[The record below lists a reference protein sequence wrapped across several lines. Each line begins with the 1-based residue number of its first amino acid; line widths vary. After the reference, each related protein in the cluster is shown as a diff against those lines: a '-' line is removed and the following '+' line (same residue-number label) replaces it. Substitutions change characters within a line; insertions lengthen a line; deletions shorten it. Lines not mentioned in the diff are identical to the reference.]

1 MITIQGQ
8 GVCGG
13 VAFGKLVHLKKTG
26 GKIPH
31 TQIQDTQKEW
41 ERFELAKQSAKKQLS
56 DLHEKAI
63 SEVGEEHAM
72 IFEIH
77 RMMLEDPDY
86 LNSVKTIISEQ
97 HLSAETAVSMTA
109 DTFAEMFTSMD
120 NAYMQARG
128 ADVKDVSERILAIL
142 TNTERLGVFSD
153 SPVIIG
159 AEDLAPSETV
169 ELDKSG
175 ILAFVTEKGSASSHT
190 AILARTM
197 NIPAVIGAVGIM
209 QASNDGADIIVDGFS
224 GTIFVDPDM
233 QTVLTM
239 QKKKEKTDRQ
249 TELLAKLKGVKPVTK
264 DGQSVLLYANIGAL
278 SDMALVYANDGM
290 GVGLFRSEF
299 LYLGRKTYPTEEEQ
313 FSIYKSVLQKAMGK
327 RVIIRT
333 LDIGADKQAEYF
345 AMPKEENPALGVR
358 AVRICLTRPAV
369 FKTQL
374 RALYRA
380 SMFGKLAIMV
390 PMITSLEEILQVKEL
405 MKEVRE
411 ELKEEHLAFR
421 ENCEFGIMIETPA
434 AAIISDKLAPEV
446 DFFSIGTN
454 DLTQYTLAVD
464 RQNPDAAAF
473 LQPHHPAVLRL
484 IDTVVKNAH
493 HAGIWAGICGELAGD
508 LDLTELFLAIGVD
521 ELSVSPNL
529 ILPLKQKILACDVS
543 QIREDVLKLLK

>member
-13 VAFGKLVHLKKTG
+13 VAFGKLVLLKKSNG
-26 GKIPH
+26 RVPH
-31 TQIQDTQKEW
+31 THIQDTQKEW
-41 ERFELAKQSAKKQLS
+41 ERFELARKTAEKQL
-56 DLHEKAI
+56 LELYEKAI
-63 SEVGEEHAM
+63 SEVGEENAM

-86 LNSVKTIISEQ
+86 LDSIKTAICEQ
-97 HLSAETAVSMTA
+97 RMNAESAVAMTA
-109 DTFAEMFTSMD
+109 DTFSEMFAAMD

-128 ADVKDVSERILAIL
+128 ADVKDISERILSIL
-142 TNTERLGVFSD
+142 TDADKLSLSSS
-153 SPVIIG
+153 SPVIVG

-169 ELDKSG
+169 EMDKSG

-209 QASNDGADIIVDGFS
+209 KEAYDGTDIIVDGFS
-224 GTIFVDPDM
+224 GMIYVDPDM

-239 QKKKEKTDRQ
+239 QKKKEQTERQ
-249 TELLAKLKGVKPVTK
+249 TELLSKLKGVKPVTR

-278 SDMALVYANDGM
+278 ADMALVYANDGM

-313 FSIYKSVLQKAMGK
+313 FAIYKSVLQKAMGK

-333 LDIGADKQAEYF
+333 LDIGADKQADYF
-345 AMPKEENPALGVR
+345 ALPKEENPALGVR

-380 SMFGKLAIMV
+380 SVFGRLAVMV
-390 PMITSLEEILQVKEL
+390 PMITSLEEVLQVKEL
-405 MKEVRE
+405 LKEVKE
-411 ELKEEHLAFR
+411 ELTEEHLAFR
-421 ENCEFGIMIETPA
+421 EDCEFGIMIETPA

-454 DLTQYTLAVD
+454 DLLQYTLAVD

-473 LQPHHPAVLRL
+473 LHPHHPAVLRL

-493 HAGIWAGICGELAGD
+493 KAGIWAGICGELAGD
-508 LDLTELFLAIGVD
+508 LTLTELFLAIGVD

-529 ILPLKQKILACDVS
+529 ILPLKQKILSCDVS
-543 QIREDVLKLLK
+543 QIREQALKLMD